1 MTRLSKPKQG
11 KSISSQKENSATLRN
26 ENDGLETSGS
36 TSLVSLAL
44 LEVLID
50 SNEELGVTQLA
61 QRLGIPKARVH
72 RHLTAL
78 RSESYVSQSEK
89 TSRYRIGWRLFLLG
103 QKLVKQFDVV
113 QLARP
118 IMQELRDLVGHT
130 VVLTTY
136 NDSHVVVLD
145 LIRGRSPLEIFLS
158 PGTEYSL
165 HASAQ
170 GKVVLAFGDENTT
183 NAALAKPLNRCTSH
197 TIIDTENL
205 KSEIQLVQKK
215 GWAEAPEE
223 LFIGVNALAA
233 PVFQQDGKLFGAL
246 AIVGSIHFLPAK
258 ARSETV
264 QNLLVAAA
272 RISEAFGNPSNI
284 KKLQP
289 Q

>member
-1 MTRLSKPKQG
+1 MPRLPQSTPDKSSPSKKDVEIATKQ
-11 KSISSQKENSATLRN
+11 EN
-26 ENDGLETSGS
+26 EGLETNGS

-50 SNEELGVTQLA
+50 ANDELGVTQLA

-78 RSESYVSQSEK
+78 RAESYVTQSEK

-118 IMQELRDLVGHT
+118 IMQELRDLVSHT

-136 NDSHVVVLD
+136 NESHVVVLD

-158 PGTEYSL
+158 PGTEYLL

-170 GKVVLAFGDENTT
+170 GKVVLAYGDEKITK
-183 NAALAKPLNRCTSH
+183 AVLEKPLNRCTSH
-197 TIIDTENL
+197 TIVDVDRL
-205 KSEIQLVQKK
+205 KSEIQLVQQK

-233 PVFQQDGKLFGAL
+233 PIFQHDKKLFGAL
-246 AIVGSIHFLPAK
+246 AIVGSIHYLPAQ
-258 ARSETV
+258 ARSDMV
-264 QNLLVAAA
+264 ANLAVAAA
-272 RISEAFGNPSNI
+272 RISEAFGNTVKS
-284 KKLQP
+284 
-289 Q
+289 

>member
-1 MTRLSKPKQG
+1 MPRLTKPIQG
-11 KSISSQKENSATLRN
+11 KSISSQKKDSGTLMN
-26 ENDGLETSGS
+26 KSEGLETNGS

-50 SNEELGVTQLA
+50 ANEELGVTQLA

-78 RSESYVSQSEK
+78 RTESYVSQSEK

-103 QKLVKQFDVV
+103 QKLVNQFDVV
-113 QLARP
+113 QLVRP
-118 IMQELRDLVGHT
+118 IMQELRNLVGHT

-145 LIRGRSPLEIFLS
+145 LIRGLSPLEIFLS
-158 PGTEYSL
+158 QGTEYLL

-170 GKVVLAFGDENTT
+170 GKVVLAFGDEKTT
-183 NAALAKPLNRCTSH
+183 KAATEKPLTRCTSH
-197 TIIDTENL
+197 TIIDADKL
-205 KSEIQLVQKK
+205 KSEIKLVQKN

-258 ARSETV
+258 ARSDTV
-264 QNLLVAAA
+264 QNLVAAAA
-272 RISEAFGNPSNI
+272 RISEAFGKPSNI
-284 KKLQP
+284 KN
-289 Q
+289 